1 MNPLLKKALA
11 ALAIKEGIEKIQEM
25 RQPKRRSLGSRLGP
39 LALIAGVGAGTYVL
53 AKNGK
58 LQPLLDKAKSLSG
71 GAKTPPRHAQD
82 AGTSQSSINLNDSAP
97 HSAPIG

>member
-11 ALAIKEGIEKIQEM
+11 ALAIKEGIERIQEM
-25 RQPKRRSLGSRLGP
+25 RQPKRRSRLGP
-39 LALIAGVGAGTYVL
+39 LALIAGVGVGTYVL

-58 LQPLLDKAKSLSG
+58 LQPLLDKAKSFAG
-71 GAKTPPRHAQD
+71 GDKAAPRHAQD
-82 AGTSQSSINLNDSAP
+82 SGTSINLNDNAP

>member
-25 RQPKRRSLGSRLGP
+25 RQPKRRSIGSRLGP
-39 LALIAGVGAGTYVL
+39 LALMAGVGAGTYVL

-58 LQPLLDKAKSLSG
+58 LQPLLDKAKALTG
-71 GAKTPPRHAQD
+71 GDKAAPRHGQD
-82 AGTSQSSINLNDSAP
+82 SGTSQSSINLNDNAP
-97 HSAPIG
+97 SSAPIG

>member
-25 RQPKRRSLGSRLGP
+25 RRPKRRSIGSRLGP

-58 LQPLLDKAKSLSG
+58 LQPLLDKAKSFAG
-71 GAKTPPRHAQD
+71 GDKTAPRHAQD
-82 AGTSQSSINLNDSAP
+82 TSTSQSTKNMND
-97 HSAPIG
+97 HAPIG

>member
-25 RQPKRRSLGSRLGP
+25 RQPKRRSIGSRLGP
-39 LALIAGVGAGTYVL
+39 LALIAGIGAGTYAL

-58 LQPLLDKAKSLSG
+58 LQPLLDKAKSFAG
-71 GAKTPPRHAQD
+71 GDKAAPRHAQD
-82 AGTSQSSINLNDSAP
+82 SSTSQSSINLNDNAP
-97 HSAPIG
+97 SSAPIG